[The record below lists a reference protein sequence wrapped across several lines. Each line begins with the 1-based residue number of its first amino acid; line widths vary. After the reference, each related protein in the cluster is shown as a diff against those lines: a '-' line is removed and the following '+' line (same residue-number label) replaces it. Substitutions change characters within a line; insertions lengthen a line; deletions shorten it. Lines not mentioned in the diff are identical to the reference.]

1 MPVTT
6 IDLDDGLASLLAGD
20 LAPLDTDVARP
31 NTPDTVEWGEAVRAA
46 IQALIQRSNGEDPFP
61 PGVVSPVLAQSAQPL
76 TVLDTSTPTDLLS
89 YSIPAGR
96 LTTDHALR
104 VRMGG
109 TYVNN
114 SASPRIYTVAITLGG
129 TTLYQDGSA
138 SNGASALVMPW
149 SLDFIVAAESNTVV
163 NLYGSFRQH
172 TTNAP
177 DTGLG
182 AMDQPSA
189 RVDAPIS
196 SAYGGVTVSSLATG
210 ARTLAVTF
218 NHPTSNSTQ
227 RLVRTHYSVE
237 LL

>member
-6 IDLDDGLASLLAGD
+6 IDLDSGLASLLAGD
-20 LAPLDTDVARP
+20 LAPLDTDIARP

-61 PGVVSPVLAQSAQPL
+61 AGVVSPTLAQSAQPV
-76 TVLDTSTPTDLLS
+76 TVQNTTTPTDLLG

-96 LTTDHALR
+96 LTADHALR

-109 TYVNN
+109 SYVNN
-114 SASPRIYTVAITLGG
+114 SGSPRIFTVGVTLGG

-138 SNGASALVMPW
+138 SNGASALAMAW
-149 SLDFIVAAESNTVV
+149 HLDFIVAAESNTLVH
-163 NLYGSFRQH
+163 LYGSFRQH

-189 RVDAPIS
+189 RIDAPIA
-196 SAYGGVTVSSLATG
+196 SAVGGVTVSSLATA
-210 ARTLAVTF
+210 ARTLSVTF
-218 NHPTSNSTQ
+218 THPTNNATQ
-227 RLVRTHYSVE
+227 TLIRTHYSVE